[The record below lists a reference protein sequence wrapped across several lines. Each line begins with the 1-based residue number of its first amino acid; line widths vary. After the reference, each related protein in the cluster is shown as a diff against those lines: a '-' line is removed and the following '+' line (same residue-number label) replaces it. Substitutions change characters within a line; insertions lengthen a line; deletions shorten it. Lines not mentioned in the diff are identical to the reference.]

1 MIDMSAPLNARLG
14 ASSRGSASAPPV
26 PALGLGAPRRNASVG
41 APVAAAPPS
50 AVTENNL
57 RALRAHAN
65 LGNKSWANIMDEENE
80 AEEALPIN
88 ARRRKFNAAEAEASA
103 SASRPAVPER
113 APYVSR
119 GPRAMNRIEGA
130 RLAAAAFAAPRGG
143 PTGRGVAPAGRAAA
157 PKPRPGKVMKECRTN
172 NAMHAHES
180 GAACKYVHKNE
191 PEFGML
197 RPDQKRA
204 GGSRKTVRKSKSKKA
219 RSTRRA

>member
-1 MIDMSAPLNARLG
+1 MPAPINARLG
-14 ASSRGSASAPPV
+14 ASGSVRAPPV
-26 PALGLGAPRRNASVG
+26 PGLGLGAPRRNASVG

-65 LGNKSWANIMDEENE
+65 LGNKSWANIMEEEDEIE
-80 AEEALPIN
+80 AALPIN
-88 ARRRKFNAAEAEASA
+88 ARRRKFNASEMEESA
-103 SASRPAVPER
+103 PASRPAVPER
-113 APYVSR
+113 APFVSR

-130 RLAAAAFAAPRGG
+130 RLAASSASAPRGYGG
-143 PTGRGVAPAGRAAA
+143 PRGAAPAGRAAA

-180 GAACKYVHKNE
+180 GAPCKYVHKNE

-204 GGSRKTVRKSKSKKA
+204 GGSRKTARKTKKVRG
-219 RSTRRA
+219 TRRA

>member
-1 MIDMSAPLNARLG
+1 MSAPLNARLG
-14 ASSRGSASAPPV
+14 ASGSVRAPPV
-26 PALGLGAPRRNASVG
+26 PGLGLGAPRRNASVG

-65 LGNKSWANIMDEENE
+65 LGNKSWANIMEEDEAAE
-80 AEEALPIN
+80 AALPIN
-88 ARRRKFNAAEAEASA
+88 ARRRKYNAAEAEAA
-103 SASRPAVPER
+103 ASRPAVPER
-113 APYVSR
+113 APFVSR

-130 RLAAAAFAAPRGG
+130 RLAAAAPRGG
-143 PTGRGVAPAGRAAA
+143 PRGAPAGRAAA

-180 GAACKYVHKNE
+180 GAPCKYVHKNE

-204 GGSRKTVRKSKSKKA
+204 GGSRKTARKTKKVRG
-219 RSTRRA
+219 TRRA

>member
-1 MIDMSAPLNARLG
+1 MPPPINARLG
-14 ASSRGSASAPPV
+14 ASGSVRAPPV
-26 PALGLGAPRRNASVG
+26 PALGLGAPRRNAAVG

-65 LGNKSWANIMDEENE
+65 LGNKSWANIMEEDEAAE
-80 AEEALPIN
+80 AALPIN
-88 ARRRKFNAAEAEASA
+88 ARRRKFNAAEAEAA
-103 SASRPAVPER
+103 ASRPAVPER
-113 APYVSR
+113 APFVSR

-130 RLAAAAFAAPRGG
+130 RLAAAPRGAPAPRGFG
-143 PTGRGVAPAGRAAA
+143 AA

-180 GAACKYVHKNE
+180 GAPCKYVHKNE

-204 GGSRKTVRKSKSKKA
+204 GGSRKTARKTKKV

>member
-1 MIDMSAPLNARLG
+1 MCLIDMSAPLNARLG
-14 ASSRGSASAPPV
+14 ASSRASAPPV
-26 PALGLGAPRRNASVG
+26 PARGLGAPRRNAAVG

-65 LGNKSWANIMDEENE
+65 LGNKSWANIMEEDEAAE
-80 AEEALPIN
+80 AALPIN
-88 ARRRKFNAAEAEASA
+88 ARRRKFNASEAEAA
-103 SASRPAVPER
+103 ASRPAVPER
-113 APYVSR
+113 APFVSR

-130 RLAAAAFAAPRGG
+130 RLASASAPRGG
-143 PTGRGVAPAGRAAA
+143 PRGAAPAGRAAA

-180 GAACKYVHKNE
+180 GAPCKYVHKNE

-204 GGSRKTVRKSKSKKA
+204 GGARKTARRTKKVRG
-219 RSTRRA
+219 TRRA

>member
-1 MIDMSAPLNARLG
+1 MSAPLNARLG

-130 RLAAAAFAAPRGG
+130 RMAAAPRGG
-143 PTGRGVAPAGRAAA
+143 PAGRGAAPAGRAAA

-180 GAACKYVHKNE
+180 GAPCKYVHKNE

-204 GGSRKTVRKSKSKKA
+204 GGGRKTARKTKKVRG
-219 RSTRRA
+219 TRRA

>member
-1 MIDMSAPLNARLG
+1 MPPPINARLG
-14 ASSRGSASAPPV
+14 ASGSVRAPPV
-26 PALGLGAPRRNASVG
+26 PALGLGAPRRNAAVG

-65 LGNKSWANIMDEENE
+65 LGNKSWANIMEEDEAAE
-80 AEEALPIN
+80 AALPIN
-88 ARRRKFNAAEAEASA
+88 ARRRKFNAAEAEAP
-103 SASRPAVPER
+103 ASRPAVPER
-113 APYVSR
+113 APFVSR

-130 RLAAAAFAAPRGG
+130 RLAAAPRGG
-143 PTGRGVAPAGRAAA
+143 PRGAAPAGRAAA

-180 GAACKYVHKNE
+180 GAPCKYVHKNE

-204 GGSRKTVRKSKSKKA
+204 GGGRKTARKTKKV